1 MAAIMDEE
9 NQHAVGG
16 IIAYQDPNA
25 YKSTKYDESSYMG
38 HDAARVIQGV
48 HDYNSKKKN
57 VNFDEYLDYHTTIAG
72 MRRTTIKLREPF
84 ISTLNIFN
92 LDSYLKR
99 MLETTEEEQTE
110 ADDVFKC
117 AFPDSY
123 AYVDPTDK
131 ASQQLFHIPDFQ

>member
-16 IIAYQDPNA
+16 IITYQDPTA
-25 YKSTKYDESSYMG
+25 YKAPKCDESSYMG
-38 HDAARVIQGV
+38 QGAARVIQGV
-48 HDYNSKKKN
+48 RDYNSKKKN
-57 VNFDEYLDYHTTIAG
+57 VNFDEYLDYHTTISG

-84 ISTLNIFN
+84 ISSLNIFN

-99 MLETTEEEQTE
+99 MLEITEEEQAE

-123 AYVDPTDK
+123 PYVDPTDK
-131 ASQQLFHIPDFQ
+131 AYQQLFHDPDFQ